1 MGRYETEKLK
11 VKDVEAIVVI
21 LAVFYLFQQRL
32 KQYVDWYYV
41 KVLVQL
47 NKVKEHHFSDIHF
60 PIKLN

>member
-1 MGRYETEKLK
+1 MGRDETEKLK

-47 NKVKEHHFSDIHF
+47 NKVKEHHFPDIHF